1 MPLPSKRERE
11 CIRRALEVYHI
22 RVTTGSLPTTHR
34 SDRKLRHFLDN
45 YKNVCRG
52 KRTGATYAS
61 VNAVLRRCVPNFD
74 ACFEEREGGQRVAS
88 GCGPPYGESTRSASA
103 GRDGA
108 TVSHLRREMMDAQ
121 RLERLYT
128 WCECFRCFGR
138 WPSLACY
145 RDNQSRWEM
154 NPILS
159 RTTPEQVVNSFK
171 NYKQTVHRNGSGTLE
186 DRVVTEQLRK
196 MDPTIFARR
205 YQKSMA
211 ANREADV
218 ASDTAADEPLPKCI
232 QHLPN
237 VV

>member
-1 MPLPSKRERE
+1 
-11 CIRRALEVYHI
+11 
-22 RVTTGSLPTTHR
+22 
-34 SDRKLRHFLDN
+34 
-45 YKNVCRG
+45 
-52 KRTGATYAS
+52 
-61 VNAVLRRCVPNFD
+61 
-74 ACFEEREGGQRVAS
+74 
-88 GCGPPYGESTRSASA
+88 
-103 GRDGA
+103 
-108 TVSHLRREMMDAQ
+108 
-121 RLERLYT
+121 
-128 WCECFRCFGR
+128 
-138 WPSLACY
+138 
-145 RDNQSRWEM
+145 M